1 MYSVLYVIDLA
12 LGIYQWCIIIYV
24 VLGWLIAFNV
34 LNTSNQFVAMLAE
47 FFFRITNPALAL
59 IRRFVPSFGNIDIS
73 PIILILVIILIRMLI
88 WEYGLSQIRIGG

>member
-1 MYSVLYVIDLA
+1 MYSLLFVIDMA

-34 LNTSNQFVAMLAE
+34 LNTGNQFVSMIAQ
-47 FFFRITNPALAL
+47 FFYRITEPALGL
-59 IRRFVPSFGNIDIS
+59 IRRVVPSFGNIDVS
-73 PIILILVIILIRMLI
+73 PIILILVIILLRMLI